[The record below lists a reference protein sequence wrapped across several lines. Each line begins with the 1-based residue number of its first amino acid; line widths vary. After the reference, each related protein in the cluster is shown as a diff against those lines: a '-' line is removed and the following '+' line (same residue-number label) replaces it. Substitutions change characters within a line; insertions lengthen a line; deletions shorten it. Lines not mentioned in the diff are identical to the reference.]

1 MLSPKL
7 SGNKIHTACAR
18 SAQRRSVKQV
28 RRIGVHSAA
37 SGTLH
42 ATLQASIRTLGE
54 ACIESAR
61 RAMRRN
67 NVVSA
72 KQRKPKSILA
82 PRRGK
87 PATWSEECAYNAKQ
101 RRGVIGH
108 APNVRNACP
117 CDSFQPFPQSA
128 LPVKMAL
135 RHAMPV
141 ARC

>member
-1 MLSPKL
+1 MRSPKHN
-7 SGNKIHTACAR
+7 GNRKPTASAKNAPRR
-18 SAQRRSVKQV
+18 SARQAHPTAA
-28 RRIGVHSAA
+28 HSAA

-42 ATLQASIRTLGE
+42 ATLQASIRTLGG
-54 ACIESAR
+54 ACIECAR

-72 KQRKPKSILA
+72 KRRKPKSILA

-87 PATWSEECAYNAKQ
+87 PASLSEECAYNAKQ

-108 APNVRNACP
+108 APNVRNACQRN
-117 CDSFQPFPQSA
+117 SFQPFPQSA